1 MNCED
6 FRQNLLAAPDDMSD
20 AMASHMEACEPC
32 QGVASQMLAMDTVLR
47 EAMQVEVPQNLGQT
61 VLMQKILR
69 SKRRFNI
76 PLFAVAATVLLGL
89 GFATGSYLGRA
100 STSEL
105 TDALIAHV
113 EHEPILLQ
121 PSTEVV
127 ELQRVSNVLLQA
139 NVTLRADI
147 GRVRHAGLCEFNG
160 KTVPHLVV
168 TTQNGPVTVMLLP
181 DETVDSVQSFDNGVF
196 SGVIVPNGRGAIAI
210 IGGDS
215 SDIELVRQQFNQ
227 AVEFSI

>member
-6 FRQNLLAAPDDMSD
+6 FRQNLLAAPDDMND

-61 VLMQKILR
+61 IMLQKILQR
-69 SKRRFNI
+69 KRRVNI
-76 PLFAVAATVLLGL
+76 PLFAMAATILLGV
-89 GFATGSYLGRA
+89 GFATGSWLGRA
-100 STSEL
+100 NTTEL

-113 EHEPILLQ
+113 EHEPLLLR
-121 PSTEVV
+121 PSTDVV
-127 ELQRVSNVLLQA
+127 EFQRVSNVLQQA
-139 NVTLRADI
+139 NVNLRADI
-147 GRVRHAGLCEFNG
+147 GRVRHVGLCLFNG
-160 KTVPHLVV
+160 KKVPHLVV

-215 SDIELVRQQFNQ
+215 SDIEPVRQ
-227 AVEFSI
+227 